1 MFEDP
6 ISKFRQCLSAHETPV
21 DVPIVTDGRLQRFH
35 IKGDRAGTR
44 NGWYVLFSDP
54 IFAGAF
60 GNWRTGEKYN
70 WSCAD
75 AATFTPQERE
85 AFKRRMAEA
94 QRAREQES
102 RIRQERARLNASSI
116 WQASNPAPHDHP
128 YLIKKHVKNHGLRI
142 YKEALVIPMQDIKGT
157 LHSLQFIDGEG
168 NKRFLSGGQKKGCFF
183 VIEAAGQSLAI
194 AEGYST
200 AASIYE
206 SLRLPVAIAFDAG
219 NLLNVAKAFRGKYT
233 HRDIIICADND
244 TETEGNPGL
253 TKAKQAAAAIN
264 ARLAIPPISGDFND
278 FYNRGNNE

>member
-21 DVPIVTDGRLQRFH
+21 DVPIVSDGRLHRFH
-35 IKGDRAGTR
+35 IKGDRPGTR
-44 NGWYVLFSDP
+44 NGWYVLFSEP

-70 WSCAD
+70 WSFAD

-85 AFKRRMAEA
+85 AFKRRIAEA

-102 RIRQERARLNASSI
+102 RIRQERARLKAKSI
-116 WQASNPAPHDHP
+116 WQASDPAPHDHS

-168 NKRFLSGGQKKGCFF
+168 NKRFLSGGRKKGCYFA
-183 VIEAAGQSLAI
+183 VGAPTESLCI
-194 AEGYST
+194 AEGYAT

-206 SLRLPVAIAFDAG
+206 STGLPVAVAFDAG
-219 NLLNVAKAFRGKYT
+219 NLASVALALRAKFPHIEIT
-233 HRDIIICADND
+233 LCADND
-244 TETEGNPGL
+244 MNTPGNPGL
-253 TKAKQAAAAIN
+253 SRAREAAVAVGGLLSVAGGAA
-264 ARLAIPPISGDFND
+264 
-278 FYNRGNNE
+278 